1 MMGYLKVNGN
11 RYQKIF
17 VVGDLHGC
25 YDLLMSKL
33 SDAGFDFKHDLLIAV
48 GDLIDRG
55 TQNLECLRLINE
67 NWFKTVRGNHEQMAI
82 NGINGD
88 EQSLLAWQYNGGG
101 WFFKLNDL
109 DKQEAVN
116 LINKCNELPLV
127 IELSI
132 NNELIAFAH
141 ADYPANEYVFNKP
154 IDLNKV
160 IWSRERFEKYD
171 NAGIKGVEFFVFG
184 HTPQREVTQV
194 ANRVYIDTGA
204 VFSGNLVLT
213 RIDNI

>member
-1 MMGYLKVNGN
+1 MGYLKVNGN

-17 VVGDLHGC
+17 AVGDLHGC

-55 TQNLECLRLINE
+55 TQSLECLRLINQD
-67 NWFKTVRGNHEQMAI
+67 WFKTVRGNHEQMAI

-88 EQSLLAWQYNGGG
+88 EQSLSAWQYNGGG
-101 WFFKLNDL
+101 WFFTLNDL

-160 IWSRERFEKYD
+160 VWSRERFEKYD
-171 NAGIKGVEFFVFG
+171 NTGIKGVEFFVFG
-184 HTPQREVTQV
+184 HTPQREVTPV

-204 VFSGNLVLT
+204 FFSGNLVLT

>member
-88 EQSLLAWQYNGGG
+88 EQSLLAWQYNG
-101 WFFKLNDL
+101 
-109 DKQEAVN
+109 
-116 LINKCNELPLV
+116 
-127 IELSI
+127 
-132 NNELIAFAH
+132 
-141 ADYPANEYVFNKP
+141 
-154 IDLNKV
+154 
-160 IWSRERFEKYD
+160 
-171 NAGIKGVEFFVFG
+171 
-184 HTPQREVTQV
+184 
-194 ANRVYIDTGA
+194 
-204 VFSGNLVLT
+204 
-213 RIDNI
+213 